1 MYQFFVEDEQVQ
13 QDRICIVGGD
23 VNHIGH
29 VLRMKT
35 GEKIR
40 ISDQSGRSYFCRI
53 LEITEEEVWAQIED
67 TDEMG
72 TEFSHKVYL
81 FQGLPKS
88 DKMELIIQKTVELGV
103 YTVIPVAMKNC
114 VVKLDEKKAQSK
126 CKRWQAIAESAAKQS
141 KRTVIPQI
149 QMPLSWK
156 QALEEAKELDVVL
169 VPYENERGM
178 EATREIFRS
187 IPEGA
192 SIGVMIG
199 PEGGFSPEEI
209 AQLQIISPQGSYDF
223 VVEAVE
229 GEDDER
235 VTCNG
240 QPVDRELF
248 DKLYQAVT
256 SIPPERMSSGQP
268 ELEPALTMTVS
279 YRDNSRPEDRFELI
293 PNGNGSVYL
302 SLNGKIRYTASQQLV
317 YQILQNCQQVL
328 EGKEVSSLS

>member
-13 QDRICIVGGD
+13 QDRICIVGSD

-126 CKRWQAIAESAAKQS
+126 CKRWQAIAESAAKQ
-141 KRTVIPQI
+141 
-149 QMPLSWK
+149 
-156 QALEEAKELDVVL
+156 
-169 VPYENERGM
+169 
-178 EATREIFRS
+178 
-187 IPEGA
+187 
-192 SIGVMIG
+192 
-199 PEGGFSPEEI
+199 
-209 AQLQIISPQGSYDF
+209 
-223 VVEAVE
+223 
-229 GEDDER
+229 
-235 VTCNG
+235 
-240 QPVDRELF
+240 
-248 DKLYQAVT
+248 
-256 SIPPERMSSGQP
+256 
-268 ELEPALTMTVS
+268 
-279 YRDNSRPEDRFELI
+279 
-293 PNGNGSVYL
+293 L
-302 SLNGKIRYTASQQLV
+302 SLIH
-317 YQILQNCQQVL
+317 I
-328 EGKEVSSLS
+328 

>member
-156 QALEEAKELDVVL
+156 QALE
-169 VPYENERGM
+169 
-178 EATREIFRS
+178 ATREIFRS

-209 AQLQIISPQGSYDF
+209 AQLDKDMHRISLGRRILRTETAGMATLSMLIY
-223 VVEAVE
+223 
-229 GEDDER
+229 
-235 VTCNG
+235 
-240 QPVDRELF
+240 EL
-248 DKLYQAVT
+248 D
-256 SIPPERMSSGQP
+256 I
-268 ELEPALTMTVS
+268 
-279 YRDNSRPEDRFELI
+279 
-293 PNGNGSVYL
+293 
-302 SLNGKIRYTASQQLV
+302 
-317 YQILQNCQQVL
+317 
-328 EGKEVSSLS
+328 